1 MRELVKNQGTK
12 SWIQIANCLPGRRSK
27 QCRERWTNVI
37 DPALNYTPWSEEEEK
52 ILIQLQQEQGNR
64 WAAFEEKLPGRSANS
79 IKNYWYSALRRGIRK
94 QAKQQRRAE
103 DPEGKLRKPRRKK
116 GEIEDDYQHH
126 EEQGDAMNVE
136 ALPVAPV
143 VDIEKIDIPS
153 VLKAKREKK
162 ARKQKGVC
170 SHCCCILFVSR
181 HDFSCYLDD

>member
-37 DPALNYTPWSEEEEK
+37 DPSLNYTPWSEEEEK
-52 ILIQLQQEQGNR
+52 ILIQMQQQEGNK

-116 GEIEDDYQHH
+116 GDIEEDYQRY
-126 EEQGDAMNVE
+126 EDQADVTG
-136 ALPVAPV
+136 
-143 VDIEKIDIPS
+143 VDIGTPLTAPAVDIKEIDIPS

-162 ARKQKGVC
+162 ARKHKGV
-170 SHCCCILFVSR
+170 SDRNRTSYLPILLVV
-181 HDFSCYLDD
+181 LI